1 VVEWHGYGRAYP
13 TGRRQIVGCVFHLS
27 DSERYRRLNDVVC
40 VCVGEVRAAGGYT
53 EGFTLIRA
61 RRSFAVTEPP
71 CGCASA
77 AYSSRVA
84 LLTHSRSRAGAPA
97 AAAAACTW
105 SIDQRSSRTSKSMTR
120 TGPGPVWS
128 TPMIRIAAHPGIG
141 PLLGVAAP
149 WGWTRHRH
157 LRSRGSS
164 LPILRLR
171 CICGVG
177 KTVGRGP
184 VLGNGAGHGGPTK
197 RQHGRETP
205 RRPLAG
211 AGRPSSTSAG
221 RPLKRDEQTLYAAGT
236 NAPLHIGGRDCL
248 QLPAAT
254 TCIFVENL
262 R

>member
-1 VVEWHGYGRAYP
+1 VFSVTSLFVHAWLAEVWARP
-13 TGRRQIVGCVFHLS
+13 RRCLG
-27 DSERYRRLNDVVC
+27 
-40 VCVGEVRAAGGYT
+40 GGGGAAGGSPPGGYT
-53 EGFTLIRA
+53 EGFTLISA

-71 CGCASA
+71 CGCACA
-77 AYSSRVA
+77 AYSSRGA

-97 AAAAACTW
+97 AACTW
-105 SIDQRSSRTSKSMTR
+105 SIDQRFFADSEIDDEDGGGAGVVHPDDSHRGASRD
-120 TGPGPVWS
+120 
-128 TPMIRIAAHPGIG
+128 G

-157 LRSRGSS
+157 LRSGGSS

-197 RQHGRETP
+197 RQHERETP

-236 NAPLHIGGRDCL
+236 NAAPSRRR
-248 QLPAAT
+248 P
-254 TCIFVENL
+254 
-262 R
+262 